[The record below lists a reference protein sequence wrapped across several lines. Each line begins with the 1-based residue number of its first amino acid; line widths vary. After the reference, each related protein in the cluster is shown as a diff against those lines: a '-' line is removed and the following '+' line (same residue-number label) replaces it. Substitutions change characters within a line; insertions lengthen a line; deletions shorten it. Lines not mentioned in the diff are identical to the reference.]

1 MESLKVLW
9 MSTGL
14 ANFELGQ
21 VIMMLVGCG
30 LLYLAIAR
38 NFEPLLLVPM
48 GFGAILTNIP
58 VAGFSEVGGFT
69 ALYLLCRH

>member
-1 MESLKVLW
+1 MESLKLLW

-38 NFEPLLLVPM
+38 NFEPLLLVSY
-48 GFGAILTNIP
+48 GLWCHFNKHSGCW
-58 VAGFSEVGGFT
+58 FF
-69 ALYLLCRH
+69 

>member
-21 VIMMLVGCG
+21 VIMMLVGSG

-48 GFGAILTNIP
+48 GL
-58 VAGFSEVGGFT
+58 
-69 ALYLLCRH
+69 ALF